1 MKIRLTIGKLMIEI
15 ETESE
20 EVNIERVKEHDS
32 SQSKLSDYASNME
45 EFEPQFCDFCMDPD
59 RCSCDHRWGSELVR
73 LNDSS
78 NRGRPLGARDLQKRE
93 PSHCSTCGA
102 AHRKAT
108 MRRAGADGRPH
119 CVECDPNI
127 AMREF
132 LFGGV

>member
-15 ETESE
+15 ESESE
-20 EVNIERVKEHDS
+20 EVKIEREHT
-32 SQSKLSDYASNME
+32 
-45 EFEPQFCDFCMDPD
+45 PDPNQTTLTAFK
-59 RCSCDHRWGSELVR
+59 RPVTVVPTQRKAGA
-73 LNDSS
+73 
-78 NRGRPLGARDLQKRE
+78 GRPRGARDLQPRE

-102 AHRKAT
+102 VHRKAT

-132 LFGGV
+132 LFEGV

>member
-20 EVNIERVKEHDS
+20 EVKIEREDETVHDPHQTTLKS
-32 SQSKLSDYASNME
+32 FKRPDIVFPTSR
-45 EFEPQFCDFCMDPD
+45 PQLPKPKQL
-59 RCSCDHRWGSELVR
+59 HGI
-73 LNDSS
+73 
-78 NRGRPLGARDLQKRE
+78 GRPLGSKDLQKRE

-102 AHRKAT
+102 SHRKAT

>member
-15 ETESE
+15 ESESE
-20 EVNIERVKEHDS
+20 EVKIEREDDVA
-32 SQSKLSDYASNME
+32 L
-45 EFEPQFCDFCMDPD
+45 DPNQTTLKAFK
-59 RCSCDHRWGSELVR
+59 RPSVVST
-73 LNDSS
+73 S
-78 NRGRPLGARDLQKRE
+78 NRGRPLGALDLQKRE

-102 AHRKAT
+102 SHRKAT